1 MSRNLRIALMVAG
14 GLIGVA
20 ALVVGGVYGMSG
32 SRFGRDYVVET
43 LPLQVT
49 MEGTNGYLAERG
61 EHLHRTRGCADC
73 HGEDA
78 GGAEFMDN
86 APMGRLWAANLT
98 GGEGGIAGTFTD
110 ADWDRAVRHGVRPDG
125 KPVMFM
131 PSQEFWPLSD
141 DDLAALIAYYR
152 SVPPVDREIPAPSP
166 GPLARILF
174 LTGQLPLVPAELID
188 HEAARPPMPEIA
200 PTAEYGAYL
209 ATGCSGCHGPGL
221 SGGAIPGADPNWPPA
236 KNITP
241 DDETGIGSWSLEDF
255 AKALRMGV
263 RPNGS
268 EINPVMPIQ
277 ATKYMTDVELE
288 AIYRYLRTVEARP
301 YGNR

>member
-1 MSRNLRIALMVAG
+1 MSKSLRIGGMVFVALVV
-14 GLIGVA
+14 LVA
-20 ALVVGGVYGMSG
+20 AVVGGVYAMSG

-49 MEGTNGYLAERG
+49 VAGTNGYLAEHG
-61 EHLHRTRGCADC
+61 EHLHRIRGCADC

-78 GGAEFMDN
+78 GGGEFVDN

-98 GGEGGIAGTFTD
+98 RGEGGIAGTFTD
-110 ADWDRAVRHGVRPDG
+110 EDWDQAVRHGVRPDG
-125 KPVMFM
+125 RPLMFM
-131 PSQEFWPLSD
+131 PAQEFWALSD

-152 SVPPVDREIPAPSP
+152 SIPPVDREIPAPAL
-166 GPLARILF
+166 GPLARVLF

-188 HEAARPPMPEIA
+188 HDAARPPLPAMG

-209 ATGCSGCHGPGL
+209 ATGCTGCHGMGL
-221 SGGAIPGADPNWPPA
+221 SGGRIPGADPNWPPA

-241 DDETGIGSWSLEDF
+241 DSETGIGSWSHEDF
-255 AKALRMGV
+255 ATALRTGV

-268 EINPVMPIQ
+268 AINPVMPIQ
-277 ATKYMTDVELE
+277 ATRYMTDVELE
-288 AIYRYLRTVEARP
+288 ALYRYLRTVEPKP